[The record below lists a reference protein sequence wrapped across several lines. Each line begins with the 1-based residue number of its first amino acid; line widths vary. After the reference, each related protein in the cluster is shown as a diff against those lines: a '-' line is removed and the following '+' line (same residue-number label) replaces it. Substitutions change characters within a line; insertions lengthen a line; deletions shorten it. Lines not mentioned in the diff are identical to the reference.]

1 MATVNLTINGCAIT
15 VEKGTTILE
24 AARQNSI
31 DIPHFCYHPKVEI
44 VGSCRMC
51 QVEVEKSPKLLI
63 SCATPVQEGMVVH
76 TKSERAL
83 KAQKA
88 VLEFL
93 LANHPLDCP
102 ICDKGGE
109 CPLQDY
115 TFRYGPGGSR
125 LAEPKVKRLKA
136 TPYGP
141 TIVFDAERCVLCSR
155 CVRFLRDVPKTGELG
170 IFQRGDRSYVSPFP
184 GKEIN
189 NNLSGNLTEICPVGS
204 LTSREYRFKSRPWD
218 LVKLVDSICPNCSTG
233 CSITLELRFRRQG
246 YPEVLRVRPKHSPEV
261 NGWWICDQGRWG
273 MKYLQSEARLRRA
286 IIRENQQMREVPAEE
301 ATSYAFSRLVNIL
314 KEHGPKSVGVI
325 LASALT
331 NEELYLAQK
340 FFREIVGTDNLD
352 YLVREVQQ
360 EGKDAP
366 VDPLYRK
373 DKTPNT
379 SGARFWGAHP
389 QNGGWNFSQIMK
401 AAQEGRLKA
410 LLLLGESLQD
420 STIPAKD
427 LQAALGKIDLIISWD
442 MFLGEFNKMAGVI
455 IPATS
460 FAEKEGTFTNYQ
472 GKVQMIQSA
481 MNPWGEARPL
491 PLLLKSLAE
500 SLNKAWPYTSL
511 KDAWLEMAAKAEVY
525 KNIEA
530 LRPCRA
536 NLPQYEIKKW

>member
-1 MATVNLTINGCAIT
+1 MATVNLTIDGRPVT

-24 AARQNSI
+24 AARQNRI
-31 DIPHFCYHPKVEI
+31 DIPHFCYHPMLEI

-76 TKSERAL
+76 TKSERAK

-115 TFRYGPGGSR
+115 TLRYGPGESR

-155 CVRFLRDVPKTGELG
+155 CVRFLREVPKSGELG
-170 IFQRGDRSYVSPFP
+170 IFCRGERSYVSPFP

-218 LVKLVDSICPNCSTG
+218 LVKLVDTVCTNCSTG
-233 CSITLELRFRRQG
+233 CNISLELRFRRQG
-246 YPEVLRVRPKHSPEV
+246 YPEVLRVRPRINPEV
-261 NGWWICDQGRWG
+261 NRWWICDQGRWG
-273 MKYLQSEARLRRA
+273 MNYLQSEARLRRPL
-286 IIRENQQMREVPAEE
+286 IKENNHMREVSCEE
-301 ATSYAFSRLVNIL
+301 ALPHAFSKLISLL
-314 KEHGPKSVGVI
+314 KAHGPKAVGVV
-325 LASALT
+325 LSTTLT

-340 FFREIVGTDNLD
+340 FFREILGTDNLD
-352 YLVREVQQ
+352 YKVREVQE

-366 VDPLYRK
+366 VDPLYRQ
-373 DKTPNT
+373 DQTPNT
-379 SGARFWGAHP
+379 AGARFWGAYP
-389 QNGGWNFSQIMK
+389 QNGGWSFSQMIK

-420 STIPAKD
+420 SMIPAKD
-427 LQAALGKIDLIISWD
+427 LQAALGKVDLIISWD
-442 MFLGEFNKMAGVI
+442 MFLGEFNKMANVI

-472 GKVQMIQSA
+472 GRVQMIQQA
-481 MNPWGEARPL
+481 LNPWGEARPL
-491 PLLLKSLAE
+491 HLLLKALAE
-500 SLNKAWPYTSL
+500 SLQKAWPYTNL
-511 KDAWLEMAAKAEVY
+511 KDAWPEMAAKAEVY
-525 KNIEA
+525 KNVEA
-530 LRPCRA
+530 LRPRRA
-536 NLPQYEIKKW
+536 NFPQYEVKKW